1 MNGYGTGYD
10 GAEDKYHMS
19 ISFSGVTMR
28 NGLVVSNPAILS
40 VLLTHLDGTNGSTSF
55 VDSSSSPKTI
65 TGFGDAQ
72 ISTTQSKFGGASAY
86 FDGTGDYLTVAS
98 ADFAVGTGDFTVEG
112 WVYLTAYGN
121 GGIFST
127 WTVGMDQGIWL
138 GFDLAGKINFYIG
151 GAYGSG
157 YNNGI
162 VSAATVPLNTW
173 TYVAAVRA
181 SSATYLYLNGERIG
195 TSSTTRNI
203 TNTNGVIGRVY
214 WGHDSNYLTGYID
227 EVRFTKSARYDTANF
242 TLPSAPFTDA

>member
-1 MNGYGTGYD
+1 M
-10 GAEDKYHMS
+10 
-19 ISFSGVTMR
+19 IFSGVNISGM
-28 NGLVVSNPAILS
+28 SAS
-40 VLLTHLDGTNGSTSF
+40 VPVIVTGDPYYANVALLLHADGTNGSTTFIDNSP
-55 VDSSSSPKTI
+55 VPKTV
-65 TGFGDAQ
+65 TAFADAQ
-72 ISTTQSKFGGASAY
+72 ISTSVFKYGTGSAK
-86 FDGTGDYLTVAS
+86 FDGTGDYLTVLS
-98 ADFAVGTGDFTVEG
+98 PLFAVGTGDFTVEG
-112 WVYLTAYGN
+112 WAYLTAYTN

-227 EVRFTKSARYDTANF
+227 DVRVTCGVARYGASDF
-242 TLPSAPFTDA
+242 TPPTAPFPNS